1 MKTIAIIVK
10 PHAADAEKI
19 TRQII
24 ELLKEKGINVLFD
37 RRGASVLG
45 EKEYSSDEE
54 IREKSDLVIVLGGD
68 GTLIS
73 AARILDKKE
82 TPILGVNL
90 GRLGFLTETKVE
102 DAIETLKGIL
112 NGNYKTEK
120 RMKLFSSIECDNCD
134 VFDIDVLNDVV
145 INKGALARII
155 EMDVWI
161 DDKFVSTYRADGLI
175 IASPIGSTAYTLAAG
190 GPIVYPA
197 LNSIIITPIC
207 PHSLTHR
214 PIVVSGDSEI
224 NIIVRNEDEKVFIT
238 FDGQICQR
246 IEANQKII
254 VKKADSYLNLVV
266 SPNQEY
272 FSVLREKLGWGSGQ

>member
-1 MKTIAIIVK
+1 V
-10 PHAADAEKI
+10 
-19 TRQII
+19 
-24 ELLKEKGINVLFD
+24 G
-37 RRGASVLG
+37 
-45 EKEYSSDEE
+45 
-54 IREKSDLVIVLGGD
+54 
-68 GTLIS
+68 
-73 AARILDKKE
+73 ILD
-82 TPILGVNL
+82 
-90 GRLGFLTETKVE
+90 
-102 DAIETLKGIL
+102 
-112 NGNYKTEK
+112 GNYKTEK
-120 RMKLFSSIECDNCD
+120 RMKLFSSIECDNCN
-134 VFDIDVLNDVV
+134 VFEIDVLNDVV

-161 DDKFVSTYRADGLI
+161 DNKFVSTYRADGLI

-224 NIIVRNEDEKVFIT
+224 NVIVRNDNEKVFIT

-254 VKKADSYLNLVV
+254 VKKADTYLNLVV

-272 FSVLREKLGWGSGQ
+272 FAVLREKLGWGSGQ